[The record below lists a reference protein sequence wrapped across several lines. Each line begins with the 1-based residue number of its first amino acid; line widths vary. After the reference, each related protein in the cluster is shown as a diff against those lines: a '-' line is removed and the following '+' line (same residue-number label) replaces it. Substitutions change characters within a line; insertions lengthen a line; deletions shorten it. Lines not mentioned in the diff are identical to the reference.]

1 MEPALDLGD
10 FFADMSGAAAAGKG
24 QWGFSNANID
34 PSRLTV
40 FKPAEEGNKAG
51 KQKAAGSK
59 KMTESYFASL
69 GLAKGLVKACEAL
82 GYVTATEIQEKVVP
96 LVLKGADV
104 LAGAVTGSG
113 KTAAF
118 ALPILHRLLYRNK
131 ALNVTWAVVL
141 TPTRELCQQTCS
153 MVTALAQ
160 FTDIRVEAIIGGSNS
175 LKEQRKLTSA
185 PDVLIAT
192 PGRLLDHL
200 KNTRGISLDY
210 VQFLVLDEADR
221 LLDMGFRDEVLGIL
235 GELPEEHQTTLTSA
249 TLSSE
254 VDRFAKETLRHPVK
268 VTRGKDKLDVPASL
282 QAFIVRM
289 QEGWSREAVLLTLL
303 TDYFKS
309 QVIVFFH
316 TKKQCHRFWLIL
328 NELNMSAAEIQGD
341 LSQAQRLT
349 AISSFQSSQVDFLI
363 ATDLAARGLDLPV
376 AAVINCQVPKEA
388 KRLIHRMGRTA
399 RAGESGMSVTL
410 CSDQERTMLKKA
422 VKGMKVK
429 AIRMPGDKVQK
440 WGKKVQKLRPK
451 ITDKLAEEEA
461 EKEFTLA
468 EIEQQ
473 KAHNFI
479 IHSDEIY
486 NRPRREW
493 IHSKRQKEVLKK
505 SNFEGEE
512 KPERRPGERD
522 IKDKVSGNPLMVKN
536 SRASSRGMREK
547 DVKKGRQD
555 KVVKK
560 NRKEKTH
567 VKARKTVGK
576 AFKSEKRYKRR

>member
-1 MEPALDLGD
+1 
-10 FFADMSGAAAAGKG
+10 
-24 QWGFSNANID
+24 
-34 PSRLTV
+34 
-40 FKPAEEGNKAG
+40 
-51 KQKAAGSK
+51 
-59 KMTESYFASL
+59 
-69 GLAKGLVKACEAL
+69 
-82 GYVTATEIQEKVVP
+82 
-96 LVLKGADV
+96 
-104 LAGAVTGSG
+104 
-113 KTAAF
+113 
-118 ALPILHRLLYRNK
+118 
-131 ALNVTWAVVL
+131 
-141 TPTRELCQQTCS
+141 

-185 PDVLIAT
+185 PDILIAT
-192 PGRLLDHL
+192 PGRMLDHL
-200 KNTRGISLDY
+200 KNTRGVSLDY

-235 GELPEEHQTTLTSA
+235 AELPAEHQTTLTSA
-249 TLSSE
+249 TLSGE
-254 VDRFAKETLRHPVK
+254 VDRFAKDTLKHPVK

-289 QEGWSREAVLLTLL
+289 QEGWTREAVLLTLL

-328 NELNMSAAEIQGD
+328 NELNLSAAEIQGD

-349 AISSFQSSQVDFLI
+349 AISAFQSSQVDFLI
-363 ATDLAARGLDLPV
+363 ATDLASRGLDLPV

-429 AIRMPGDKVQK
+429 AIKMPAEKVQK
-440 WGKKVQKLRPK
+440 WGKKVEKLRQK
-451 ITDKLAEEEA
+451 ISDKLAEEEA
-461 EKEFTLA
+461 EKEFHLA
-468 EIEQQ
+468 DIETQ
-473 KAHNFI
+473 KAQNFI

-493 IHSKRQKEVLKK
+493 IHSKEQKEVLKK

-512 KPERRPGERD
+512 NVERRIGERD
-522 IKDKVSGNPLMVKN
+522 VRDKVSGNPLMVKN
-536 SRASSRGMREK
+536 SRAMSRGMKEK
-547 DVKKGRQD
+547 DVKKKNRKD
-555 KVVKK
+555 VKK
-560 NRKEKTH
+560 NRKDKTH
-567 VKARKTVGK
+567 VRARKTVGK